1 MPQARLTSASS
12 CDQLVGT
19 VASSPKATVLV
30 NTLFLADFATAY
42 TGRTCRVRDV
52 FGAGPVVPN
61 CLELLV
67 VAFTT
72 DEGAELTPERTF
84 RTGKVVRAVFNSRER
99 RGWETIGAQ
108 CTIRIPGQP
117 SHGTARCAPEPL
129 AGRISPL
136 RGPRA
141 AGRPLQHP
149 RKRRP
154 RRDFASRLAV
164 CATAS
169 PHSWKRSQATVFA
182 FALNKPPQR
191 KKAFAQ
197 ARLYGLPV
205 A

>member
-1 MPQARLTSASS
+1 MI
-12 CDQLVGT
+12 
-19 VASSPKATVLV
+19 V
-30 NTLFLADFATAY
+30 NA
-42 TGRTCRVRDV
+42 
-52 FGAGPVVPN
+52 GAHYSN
-61 CLELLV
+61 
-67 VAFTT
+67 
-72 DEGAELTPERTF
+72 R
-84 RTGKVVRAVFNSRER
+84 RKVVRAVFNSRER

-164 CATAS
+164 CATAL
-169 PHSWKRSQATVFA
+169 PLSWNRSQVSVFDIRPERATTT
-182 FALNKPPQR
+182 
-191 KKAFAQ
+191 Q
-197 ARLYGLPV
+197 ASSRPGAARRSTGGLMLLSWLLVLPFQ
-205 A
+205 